1 MSEAAAKRVSRKDWC
16 MAGLSVLRDQGH
28 QALTIERVCG
38 LLHKTKG
45 SFYHHFGSLD
55 AYHEA
60 VLAQWEADLTEQ
72 PIAIASR
79 ESGTKKK
86 AERLDDVVAK
96 LDHRVDRAVRA
107 WALYDERA
115 RAAMR
120 RVDER
125 RIGYLA
131 ELYRASGRPEPAL
144 FAELEY
150 TAFVGGQHLDCFE
163 RPEAA
168 ARLNQALR
176 AALTAWDGTLPGG
189 KRKRG
194 R

>member
-1 MSEAAAKRVSRKDWC
+1 MNQAAAKRVSRKDWC
-16 MAGLSVLRDQGH
+16 TVGLSVLREQGH

-45 SFYHHFGSLD
+45 SFYHHFASLD

-60 VLAQWEADLTEQ
+60 VLAHWEAELTEQ

-79 ESGTKKK
+79 ASGARQQ

-131 ELYRASGRPEPAL
+131 ELYRGSGSKEPAL

-150 TAFVGGQHLDCFE
+150 TAFVGGQHLDCFD
-163 RPEAA
+163 RPEVA
-168 ARLNQALR
+168 ARLNHALR
-176 AALTAWDGTLPGG
+176 AALAAWDDAPSA

>member
-16 MAGLSVLRDQGH
+16 MAGLCVLRDQGH
-28 QALTIERVCG
+28 QVLTIERVCG

-45 SFYHHFGSLD
+45 SFYHHFASLD
-55 AYHEA
+55 AYYEA

-79 ESGTKKK
+79 ESGAKK
-86 AERLDDVVAK
+86 AQRLDDVVAK

-120 RVDER
+120 RVDQR

-131 ELYRASGRPEPAL
+131 ELYRGGGSPVPEL
-144 FAELEY
+144 LAELEY

-163 RPEAA
+163 RPEVA

-176 AALTAWDGTLPGG
+176 AALTAWDGTLQGTQ
-189 KRKRG
+189 RKRG

>member
-1 MSEAAAKRVSRKDWC
+1 MNEAAAKRVSRKDWC
-16 MAGLSVLRDQGH
+16 LAGLSVLRDQGH

-38 LLHKTKG
+38 LLSKTKG
-45 SFYHHFGSLD
+45 SFYHHFASLA

-60 VLAQWEADLTEQ
+60 LLAQWEADLTEQ

-79 ESGTKKK
+79 ERGARNK
-86 AERLDDVVAK
+86 AQRLDVVVAK
-96 LDHRVDRAVRA
+96 LDHRIDRAVRA
-107 WALYDERA
+107 WALYDDRA

-120 RVDER
+120 RVDQR

-131 ELYRASGRPEPAL
+131 DLYRDSGSTQPAL
-144 FAELEY
+144 LAELEY
-150 TAFVGGQHLDCFE
+150 LAFVGGQHLECFDRSE
-163 RPEAA
+163 VAA
-168 ARLNQALR
+168 GLNHALR
-176 AALTAWDGTLPGG
+176 AALTAWDGALPDK

>member
-79 ESGTKKK
+79 ENGTQKK
-86 AERLDDVVAK
+86 AEKLDDVVAK

-176 AALTAWDGTLPGG
+176 AALTVWDGMLPGG
-189 KRKRG
+189 KRKR
-194 R
+194 RR